1 MLKEIPKGAVTFM
14 MLYEKHTYSE
24 KDFPVIFHLDRREQ
38 DSDDF
43 PVHWHENIELLYF
56 VEGDAEITLND
67 QRVHAQKGDMVVIN
81 SEMLHWIRGG
91 EAGSAYYCLISDRT
105 LTDSFPFMSP
115 DSLFTPVIRDR
126 MIAQYFDQLAE
137 EMNQMPA
144 GYQRAVFALIE
155 LIFLQLTRR
164 YQTGRENRELTDSG
178 NPKVEM
184 VKSAIRFLRGHYRE
198 GISVADVCTHVGF
211 SKCYFCH
218 VFKEITG
225 QTALEYLNRLRCMN
239 ARKMMASGQYNIS
252 ESALQSGFHNLS
264 YFSRTYKKVFGRL
277 PSQEK
282 HPDFAEQL

>member
-1 MLKEIPKGAVTFM
+1 
-14 MLYEKHTYSE
+14 
-24 KDFPVIFHLDRREQ
+24 
-38 DSDDF
+38 
-43 PVHWHENIELLYF
+43 
-56 VEGDAEITLND
+56 
-67 QRVHAQKGDMVVIN
+67 
-81 SEMLHWIRGG
+81 
-91 EAGSAYYCLISDRT
+91 
-105 LTDSFPFMSP
+105 MSP